1 MGKKQRRLV
10 ECLSGVSFI
19 SLLPYLL
26 LRERRVIQPPACFLL
41 LGILLLL
48 SAAVAIYNA
57 KLSAKERLSWFS
69 VGHMSYWH
77 PMCNVALVAALFLVE
92 LPGMGETIGII
103 IIAAVFI
110 GSFVVWLRKSD

>member
-26 LRERRVIQPPACFLL
+26 LREKRVIQPPACFLL

-48 SAAVAIYNA
+48 SGSVAVYNA
-57 KLSAKERLSWFS
+57 TLPAKERRSWFS
-69 VGHMSYWH
+69 FAHMSYWH

-92 LPGMGETIGII
+92 LPGVGEVIGVI
-103 IIAAVFI
+103 IIAAIFI
-110 GSFVVWLRKSD
+110 CSFVMWLKK